1 MKELLAILALTKP
14 TGEMLQ
20 FLEWADS
27 AGTDAGNGVQ
37 STSKAL
43 NTYQHRTKDALLP
56 IRFDSIHGVKG
67 ETHAATL
74 VVETFGR
81 QHDLEKLLSVF
92 TGQTH
97 GSQLKDSLRSQ
108 CKRVY
113 VGMTRPSHLLCLG
126 ISAEHIN
133 DAEMVALAA
142 NGWEV
147 IRL

>member
-1 MKELLAILALTKP
+1 MKELLAILDLSEP
-14 TGEMLQ
+14 TEEVLR

-27 AGTDAGNGVQ
+27 AGTDAGTGVK
-37 STSKAL
+37 SSSKTQ
-43 NTYQHRTKDALLP
+43 NIHQHRTKDALLP

-81 QHDLEKLLSVF
+81 QHDLQQLLPVL

-97 GSQLKDSLRSQ
+97 GSQLKDSLRSH
-108 CKRVY
+108 CKRAY

-133 DAEMVALAA
+133 DAEMTALVA

>member
-1 MKELLAILALTKP
+1 MK
-14 TGEMLQ
+14 
-20 FLEWADS
+20 S
-27 AGTDAGNGVQ
+27 
-37 STSKAL
+37 SSKTL
-43 NTYQHRTKDALLP
+43 NIHQHRTKDALLP

-81 QHDLEKLLSVF
+81 QHDLQQLLPVL

-97 GSQLKDSLRSQ
+97 GCQLKDSLRSH
-108 CKRVY
+108 CKRAY

-126 ISAEHIN
+126 ISADHIN
-133 DAEMVALAA
+133 DTEMAALAA

-147 IRL
+147 ISL

>member
-1 MKELLAILALTKP
+1 MKELLAILGLPRATE
-14 TGEMLQ
+14 EMLQ
-20 FLEWADS
+20 FLEWVDS
-27 AGTDAGNGVQ
+27 AGTDAGNGVK
-37 STSKAL
+37 STSKAQ

-74 VVETFGR
+74 VVESFGR
-81 QHDLEKLLSVF
+81 QHDLQQLLPVF
-92 TGQTH
+92 TGLTH
-97 GSQLKDSLRSQ
+97 GSHLKDSLRSH

-133 DAEMVALAA
+133 DAEMAALVTR
-142 NGWEV
+142 GWEV
-147 IRL
+147 IRI